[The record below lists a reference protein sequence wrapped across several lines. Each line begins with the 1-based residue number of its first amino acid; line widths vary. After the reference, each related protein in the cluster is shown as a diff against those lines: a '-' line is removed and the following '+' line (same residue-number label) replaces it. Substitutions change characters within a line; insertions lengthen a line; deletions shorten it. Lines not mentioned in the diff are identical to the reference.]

1 MEGNKGGV
9 VFVVIV
15 LIMVAI
21 GFSLMLNPPTV
32 KSFSLPA
39 VPSKG
44 VKHYE
49 NITIYADALGWDYGH
64 GTLNPTIS
72 IANNTVVN
80 FTVIEEDGQ
89 PHTLTVN
96 PGSAE
101 SSYQDTLLST
111 SQITTIPGHVST
123 TQAYFN
129 TIGVFTYWC
138 TVHPET
144 MVGLIYVNAT
154 VNTTVPSAHYAN
166 YSNKTL
172 ALSENNLSANGVLY
186 PTIALPTSTL
196 LNLTIKDASSS
207 NYTLKISSGSK
218 VDTSNYTTVI
228 NETNRSATGS
238 IPFNQTGQY
247 VYWNSNNTSRFGII
261 YIYSALVNASLYADV
276 NGWNFTKSSGVNPTI
291 TISAGTLIN
300 FTLINE
306 DNLTHVLEI
315 NSGNKENSNTSA
327 AVASVNSTT
336 NKSQGYYLFMSTGN
350 YTYWDLYHPSTA
362 VGIIEVTNSSSS
374 SASVSYII
382 GSESDSGN
390 YISLLGIQTRDEL
403 YP

>member
-32 KSFSLPA
+32 KSFSLPP

-89 PHTLTVN
+89 PHTLTIN
-96 PGSAE
+96 PGPAE
-101 SSYQDTLLST
+101 SSYQDTLLTT
-111 SQITTIPGHVST
+111 SQITTIPGHTSH
-123 TQAYFN
+123 TQAYFDK
-129 TIGVFTYWC
+129 IGIYTYWC
-138 TVHPET
+138 IVHPET

-154 VNTTVPSAHYAN
+154 VNTTVPSVHYAN

-172 ALSENNLSANGVLY
+172 DLLKNNLTANGILY
-186 PTIALPTSTL
+186 PTIALPANTL
-196 LNLTIKDASSS
+196 LNLTVKDPSSS
-207 NYTLKISSGSK
+207 NYTLRISSGSK

-228 NETNRSATGS
+228 NETNKSRTVS
-238 IPFNQTGQY
+238 IPFNQTGEY
-247 VYWNSNNTSRFGII
+247 VYWNSINTSRFGII
-261 YIYSALVNASLYADV
+261 YIYSALVNISLYADL
-276 NGWNFTKSSGVNPTI
+276 NGWNFSKSSGVNPTI
-291 TISAGTLIN
+291 NITAGTLVN

-306 DNLTHVLEI
+306 DNLTHVLEV
-315 NSGNKENSNTSA
+315 NPGNYENSSTSTP
-327 AVASVNSTT
+327 VASVNSTIHT
-336 NKSQGYYLFMSTGN
+336 SQGYYLFMSTRN

-362 VGIIEVTNSSSS
+362 AGIINVSNSSSS
-374 SASVSYII
+374 SASISYVP
-382 GSESDSGN
+382 GTESDPGN
-390 YISLLGIQTRDEL
+390 YIFLLGIQTRDEH